1 MKWGLPYEIQRF
13 LPKPTGD
20 AEEAPNEVF
29 DTMCST
35 SVSNVPACR
44 SPITQHCS
52 PMTRHHVYLSLTCP
66 GPSLGMR
73 LNHFPPGHT
82 WAVPVMWWLSA
93 HNAVV
98 RQGKQARLWEKKYCP
113 NTKGNLWIIL
123 LPRIAPRSYPC
134 CHAKTWQPAHLHCL
148 TEAEEG
154 LTTWPCWHSLQAPA
168 AAAAATTSMQHHTD
182 TERCCS
188 ARWHMGTDPCLPC
201 LLRVDF
207 HLSFLGFALV
217 LRGFMDC

>member
-98 RQGKQARLWEKKYCP
+98 RQGKQARLERKNTVPIPREICGSYCFP
-113 NTKGNLWIIL
+113 ELLLEATHAAMQRHGNQLTSTVSLRQRRGSPRDRADTASKHL
-123 LPRIAPRSYPC
+123 LLLLQPPLPC
-134 CHAKTWQPAHLHCL
+134 STIQ
-148 TEAEEG
+148 TQ
-154 LTTWPCWHSLQAPA
+154 SA
-168 AAAAATTSMQHHTD
+168 AAAHGD
-182 TERCCS
+182 TW
-188 ARWHMGTDPCLPC
+188 ARTRVCLVC
-201 LLRVDF
+201 
-207 HLSFLGFALV
+207 
-217 LRGFMDC
+217 